1 MDNEEKDIEKVSAPE
16 GEFEKKYAEE
26 TSVGKVKKGNKRLTL
41 VIIGVVVVSLIFF
54 TQTDEGKNILTKL
67 DVDQTSTSKKV
78 KYANP
83 ISKYSFEYIP
93 NENAWL
99 VSADNIP
106 VELEAEGY
114 RSMQDFKLADSDAL
128 LIRSDII
135 SENNIVYTV
144 REIPER
150 KGYPTLEE
158 YLKIFR
164 VDLENTM
171 AISNTEY
178 VEKESSVGK
187 DKLSAVEFS
196 FEIEVS
202 VGKENAE
209 KTLWLFYNTIFEMK
223 DVAYSISFGYPK
235 DIENAQFYIDS
246 YSDIIDSFTY
256 DEGVPVKVDSILED
270 SENTEEET
278 ETEEGEIELE
288 VIE

>member
-209 KTLWLFYNTIFEMK
+209 KTLWLFYNTIFEMI